1 MRTPLFLRSMV
12 QRYLTTTQGLDLV
25 AKARAAGRDPYDVLI
40 TASILE
46 DEVSPADYAKAARVI
61 DNRLAR
67 GMKLQ
72 LDSTV
77 NYALNRTTARV
88 SIADTRVD
96 SPYNTYLVNGLPP
109 TPINSPGAAAIEAAL
124 DPTPGPWLYW
134 VTTDLATGTTKFAT
148 TYQEF
153 EQYKAEF
160 DASQR

>member
-1 MRTPLFLRSMV
+1 
-12 QRYLTTTQGLDLV
+12 
-25 AKARAAGRDPYDVLI
+25 
-40 TASILE
+40 
-46 DEVSPADYAKAARVI
+46 
-61 DNRLAR
+61 
-67 GMKLQ
+67 MKLQ